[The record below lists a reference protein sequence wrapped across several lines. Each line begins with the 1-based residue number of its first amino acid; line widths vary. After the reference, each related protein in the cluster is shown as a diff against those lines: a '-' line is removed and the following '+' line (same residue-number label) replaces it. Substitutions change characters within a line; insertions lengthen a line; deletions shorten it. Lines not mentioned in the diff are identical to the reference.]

1 MGMDKHKGI
10 EWQVVVGAAA
20 CGSGL
25 LLFGAAQIIGTM
37 DAPTYITFCFAG
49 IVTCAVGATLFF
61 LPSNDP
67 EIEGQIDGPH
77 LGSLWLNGRY
87 LVAYETPGPDG
98 RKQFRLTSSLPLRPD
113 REAAIIRYL
122 VLEGF
127 VSRLWPELSESI
139 EEEASW
145 AFFV

>member
-25 LLFGAAQIIGTM
+25 LLFAAAQVIRTM

-67 EIEGQIDGPH
+67 EIDMKIDGAY
-77 LGSLWLNGRY
+77 LGSLSLNGRY
-87 LVAYETPGPDG
+87 LIAYETRGPGG
-98 RKQFRLTSSLPLRPD
+98 TKQFRLTSSLPLRPE

-122 VLEGF
+122 VVEGF
-127 VSRLWPELSESI
+127 VSSLWPQLAESI

>member
-1 MGMDKHKGI
+1 MDKHKGTD
-10 EWQVVVGAAA
+10 WQIVVGAAA

-25 LLFGAAQIIGTM
+25 LLFAAAQLIRNM

-61 LPSNDP
+61 LPLSDSGS
-67 EIEGQIDGPH
+67 EMKIEGGH

-87 LVAYETPGPDG
+87 LVAYEKQVRGG
-98 RKQFRLTSSLPLRPD
+98 RKQFRLTGSVPLRPE
-113 REAAIIRYL
+113 REAALIRYL
-122 VLEGF
+122 VVEGF
-127 VSRLWPELSESI
+127 VDRLWPQLSDSI
-139 EEEASW
+139 EEETSW

>member
-1 MGMDKHKGI
+1 MDKHKGI

-25 LLFGAAQIIGTM
+25 LLFGAAQVIRTM

-67 EIEGQIDGPH
+67 AKEMQIGGAY

-87 LVAYETPGPDG
+87 LVAYQTRGPGG
-98 RKQFRLTSSLPLRPD
+98 RKQFRLTSSLPLRPE

-122 VLEGF
+122 VVEGF
-127 VSRLWPELSESI
+127 VSSLWPQLSESI
-139 EEEASW
+139 EEETSW

>member
-10 EWQVVVGAAA
+10 EWQVVLGAAA

-25 LLFGAAQIIGTM
+25 LLFGAAQIIRAM

-61 LPSNDP
+61 LPSGDP
-67 EIEGQIDGPH
+67 EIEMDFDGVC

-87 LVAYETPGPDG
+87 LVAYETQMPGD
-98 RKQFRLTSSLPLRPD
+98 RKQFRLTSSLPLRPE
-113 REAAIIRYL
+113 REAALIRYL
-122 VLEGF
+122 VVEGF
-127 VSRLWPELSESI
+127 VSRLWPQLSESI
-139 EEEASW
+139 EEEAGW

>member
-1 MGMDKHKGI
+1 MGMDKQKGI
-10 EWQVVVGAAA
+10 EWQIVVGAAA

-25 LLFGAAQIIGTM
+25 LLFLAAQVIRSM

-61 LPSNDP
+61 LPSGDSDR
-67 EIEGQIDGPH
+67 EMEVDGVH
-77 LGSLWLNGRY
+77 LGSLWLNGRL
-87 LVAYETPGPDG
+87 LVAYETQAPGG
-98 RKQFRLTSSLPLRPD
+98 RKQFRLTSPVPLRPA
-113 REAAIIRYL
+113 REAALIRYL
-122 VLEGF
+122 VVEGF
-127 VSRLWPELSESI
+127 VSRLWPQLSESI